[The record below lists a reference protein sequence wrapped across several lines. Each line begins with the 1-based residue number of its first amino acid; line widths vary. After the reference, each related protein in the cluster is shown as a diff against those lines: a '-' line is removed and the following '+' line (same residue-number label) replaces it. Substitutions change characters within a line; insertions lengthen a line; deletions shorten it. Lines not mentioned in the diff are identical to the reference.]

1 MSETEN
7 IIADIRSIMLK
18 NGISVKE
25 LSKRLEKSQSATSG
39 LLNQKNISLEM
50 LNKICNAL
58 GCNLEICIVEK
69 ADDNNDITDI

>member
-58 GCNLEICIVEK
+58 GCHLEICIVEK